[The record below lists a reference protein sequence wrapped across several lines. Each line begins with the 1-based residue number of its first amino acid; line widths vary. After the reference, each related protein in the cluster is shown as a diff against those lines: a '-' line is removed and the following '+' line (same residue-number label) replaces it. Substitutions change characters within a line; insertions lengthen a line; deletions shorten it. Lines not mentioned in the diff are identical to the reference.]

1 MFTNNRI
8 NRGEKT
14 LIEKKKLFLPYK
26 ILLVIYLFFI
36 VTAFIINS
44 SHEIFNGL
52 IRIILTPDILITDYV
67 EIGGIGATL
76 VNAALTSIISIFI
89 LVFIGIKPNGST
101 IMALW
106 LMTGFSFFGKNI
118 LNIWPVM
125 FGVYLFAKYQ
135 KQPLLNYT
143 LVMLLSTTLAPTV
156 SQISFISDNIFIGLL
171 FGAIIGVFTGFVL
184 TPIAT
189 HCISSHSGYNLYNI
203 GFACGLLG
211 TLLMSLFRSVG
222 IDFKTQLIWN
232 TDNDRFFLVFMVIIC
247 LYLIGVGIYYGKNI
261 KKNLKKIS
269 KQSGKLVSDFYLLFG
284 ETTYINM
291 GIIGLFATFYLL
303 IIGGN
308 LNGPTLG
315 GIFTIIGFGCFGKHL
330 KNIIP
335 VMIGTTIGGL
345 ISIHSL
351 SDPGILLAI
360 LFSTCLAPIGG
371 KFGWK
376 LGILSGI
383 FHVALVTNVGYL
395 HGGLNLYNN
404 GLAGGFVAM
413 ILIPLI
419 TTFKREV
426 RTDEI

>member
-1 MFTNNRI
+1 M
-8 NRGEKT
+8 
-14 LIEKKKLFLPYK
+14 IEKKKLFLPYK

-36 VTAFIINS
+36 VTAFIVNS
-44 SHEIFNGL
+44 PHEIFSGL
-52 IRIILTPDILITDYV
+52 KNIILTPDILITDYI

-76 VNAALTSIISIFI
+76 INAALTSIISILI
-89 LVFIGIKPNGST
+89 LVFVGIKPNGST

-125 FGVYLFAKYQ
+125 LGVYLFSRYQ

-156 SQISFISDNIFIGLL
+156 SQLSFTSDNLTLGLL
-171 FGAIIGVFTGFVL
+171 SGSIIGVIIGFIL

-189 HCISSHSGYNLYNI
+189 HCISSHAGYNLYNI
-203 GFACGLLG
+203 GFACGLLA
-211 TLLMSLFRSVG
+211 TILMSIFRALG
-222 IDFKTQLIWN
+222 IDFETQLVWN
-232 TDNDRFFLVFMVIIC
+232 TDYNKFFLIFILIIC
-247 LYLIGVGIYYGKNI
+247 IYLICVGIYFGQD
-261 KKNLKKIS
+261 KKNNLNKIK
-269 KQSGKLVSDFYLLFG
+269 KQSGKLVSDFYILFG
-284 ETTYINM
+284 DTTYINM
-291 GIIGLFATFYLL
+291 GILGIFSTLYLL
-303 IIGGN
+303 LIGGDI
-308 LNGPTLG
+308 NGPTIG

-335 VMIGTTIGGL
+335 VMIGATLAAIF
-345 ISIHSL
+345 SVYKL
-351 SDPGILLAI
+351 SDPGVLLAI
-360 LFSTCLAPIGG
+360 LFSTCLAPISG

-376 LGILSGI
+376 VGIIAGML
-383 FHVALVTNVGYL
+383 HVALVTNVGYL

-413 ILIPLI
+413 ILIPTV
-419 TTFKREV
+419 TTFKKEV

>member
-1 MFTNNRI
+1 M
-8 NRGEKT
+8 
-14 LIEKKKLFLPYK
+14 IEKKKLFLPYK

-36 VTAFIINS
+36 VTAFIIDS
-44 SHEIFNGL
+44 PHEIFNGL
-52 IRIILTPDILITDYV
+52 RRIILTPDILITDYV

-76 VNAALTSIISIFI
+76 INAALTSIISIFI
-89 LVFIGIKPNGST
+89 LVFVGIKPNGST

-125 FGVYLFAKYQ
+125 FGVYLFARYQ

-156 SQISFISDNIFIGLL
+156 SQLSFISDNVFIGLF
-171 FGAIIGVFTGFVL
+171 FGAIIGVFTGFIL

-189 HCISSHSGYNLYNI
+189 HCISSHAGYNLYNI
-203 GFACGLLG
+203 GFACGLLA
-211 TLLMSLFRSVG
+211 TLLMSLLRSVG
-222 IDFKTQLIWN
+222 INFKTQLIWN
-232 TDNDRFFLVFMVIIC
+232 TDNDMFFLVFMIIIC
-247 LYLIGVGIYYGKNI
+247 LYLIGIGIYYGRNTKN
-261 KKNLKKIS
+261 NLKRIS

-303 IIGGN
+303 LIDGN

-335 VMIGTTIGGL
+335 VMIGATIAGF
-345 ISIHSL
+345 ISVYSL

-360 LFSTCLAPIGG
+360 LFSTCLAPISG
-371 KFGWK
+371 KFGWRF
-376 LGILSGI
+376 GILSGI